1 MRFATYR
8 FTPEISAT
16 TMISVET
23 DSTIPSS
30 IRNER
35 ILCARS
41 VSSATPIGSR
51 NWMSGFHALR
61 SSLFFHT
68 RNSRESSPALFHS
81 AGNE

>member
-1 MRFATYR
+1 MRFSTYR

-23 DSTIPSS
+23 ESTIPSS

-35 ILCARS
+35 ILCVRS

-51 NWMSGFHALR
+51 REWIRGFMRFA
-61 SSLFFHT
+61 T
-68 RNSRESSPALFHS
+68 
-81 AGNE
+81 